1 MHIVLKVR
9 NIIIIPVKPPKTN
22 ILSVAITTAEWL
34 YLGAGGLPV
43 VTTLKLNINADSRIS
58 VFVDGTVT
66 ITVGLTAL
74 VCPIILISTH
84 SYVRRYRLIAHDV
97 TAPVMMYLEDKLAIY
112 AQSNFCKQSKFCK
125 TL

>member
-1 MHIVLKVR
+1 
-9 NIIIIPVKPPKTN
+9 
-22 ILSVAITTAEWL
+22 VAITTAEWL

-66 ITVGLTAL
+66 ITLGLTAL

-84 SYVRRYRLIAHDV
+84 SYVRRYRQWV
-97 TAPVMMYLEDKLAIY
+97 
-112 AQSNFCKQSKFCK
+112 
-125 TL
+125 